1 MKLNPRHI
9 RQLSL
14 WPSRIMVLFCA
25 LLLTCIQ
32 GIAQD
37 AGNITVSGKVSLS
50 SGGEL
55 AGTTVQVK
63 GDKKGVG
70 TDAEGHFK
78 ISAPKNAILVFSR
91 IGSKSVEIKLNGQ
104 STVNVTLDPSDNSL
118 DQVVVVSYGKQKAR
132 NITGAIGKINGAEL
146 QDIPA
151 AEFGQ
156 RLNGKTT
163 GLQINQVTGR
173 PGQAMTFRIRG
184 AATMSGSNSPLFVV
198 DGQVIAG
205 DINTINPDDIESI
218 SVLKDAAAAALYGS
232 RSSNGVI
239 LITTRQAKAGRTS
252 MTFSTYYG
260 WQSVPQ
266 RGRPD
271 LMNAREFATFM
282 KGYYE
287 DKIKYESWKDASG
300 QAVVPA
306 DYADPSKYGEGTD
319 WYDALL
325 RTAPMNNYTFNIS
338 TGTEKVATSVT
349 ATYFNQEGVMLNTGM
364 ERFSFR
370 ANTEYRPVDG
380 LRIGFNISPT
390 YQVDKNTTG
399 NTDGN
404 RQILG
409 LGIIS
414 SPIVNPYNADGS
426 FVAKSGSFGM
436 YTMANPLQQLNILEQ
451 SQKTF
456 RTLGNLYVD
465 LEIAKGLH
473 IKPSLSIDIAAQ
485 DVNYFRGSKYGGFGV
500 APPNSNITAGNSSYN
515 YNSWLTENLIT
526 YELKKGNHNFDAM
539 AGYTY
544 QYYDRN
550 YRSLSASNLPN
561 DLIHVANVTG
571 ATLAANSNN
580 TEWNLISYLG
590 RLNYNYNNK
599 YFFNFNIRRDG
610 ASRFAPLKKWGTFP
624 SASIGW
630 VASDEDFF
638 PKNNVVNFLKI
649 RASYGKQ
656 GSNSFTNDYPH
667 LTYLSA
673 TPYVNEAGTTLPGFS
688 ITTFGNSRLS
698 WENTNQLDI
707 GLEANLLNNRITFA
721 YDYFT
726 KETYDMLTTVQI
738 PFYSGFSTMTSNA
751 ARFRIWGHEFSLSSK
766 NLTGELTW
774 NTNFNL
780 TLMDNK
786 VLELY
791 NNIPLGGT
799 NKYNDYNRVAVG
811 RRIGEFWG
819 YVFDGLYS
827 AADMADTKV
836 AKAQYSAE
844 GTTKMKN
851 IDGNTVIDGSDRTYI
866 GNPNVRYIVGMT
878 NDFKY
883 RNWDFTITASGAGG
897 NQIMDINKQNT
908 VNIDGIFNVEKSM
921 ANVWRSPSNPGDGK
935 TPRTLVN
942 STELYRLANSNWVFD
957 ADYITIRN
965 ITLGYT
971 LPVNRIKYLRSVRLY
986 AAANN
991 MWVITKYPG
1000 QNPEG
1005 NDARSNSLAFGIDN
1019 GNFPVP
1025 RSVQVGANI
1034 NF

>member
-14 WPSRIMVLFCA
+14 WPNRIMVLFCA
-25 LLLTCIQ
+25 LLFACIQ
-32 GIAQD
+32 TFAQD
-37 AGNITVSGKVSLS
+37 AGNVITGKVSLS
-50 SGGEL
+50 SGSDL
-55 AGTTVQVK
+55 AGTTVQIK
-63 GDKKGVG
+63 GDKKGVS
-70 TDAEGHFK
+70 TDAEGNFK
-78 ISAPKNAILVFSR
+78 ISAPRNAILVFSR
-91 IGSKSVEIKLNGQ
+91 IGSKTVEIKLNGQ
-104 STVNVTLDPSDNSL
+104 SVLHVTLEPADNSL

-132 NITGAIGKINGAEL
+132 NITGAIGKINANEL
-146 QDIPA
+146 ADIPA

-156 RLNGKTT
+156 RLNGKTA

-184 AATMSGSNSPLFVV
+184 AASMGGGNGPLFVV
-198 DGQVIAG
+198 DGQVITG
-205 DINTINPDDIESI
+205 DVNTINPDDIESI

-239 LITTRQAKAGRTS
+239 LITTRQAKAGRTNVS
-252 MTFSTYYG
+252 LSTYYG
-260 WQSVPQ
+260 WQSVPE

-271 LMNAREFATFM
+271 LMNAREFASFM

-287 DKIKYESWKDASG
+287 DKTKYEG
-300 QAVVPA
+300 YTGGIPA

-325 RTAPMNNYTFNIS
+325 RTAPINNYTFNIS
-338 TGTEKVATSVT
+338 SGNDKVSTSIT
-349 ATYFNQEGVMLNTGM
+349 ATYFNQEGVMKNTGV

-370 ANTEYRPVDG
+370 ANTEFRPLDG
-380 LRIGFNISPT
+380 LKLGFNIAPT

-409 LGIIS
+409 LGIIA
-414 SPIVNPYNADGS
+414 SPIVNPYQADGS
-426 FVAKSGSFGM
+426 WTPKSGSSGM
-436 YTMANPLQQLNILEQ
+436 YPMANPLQQLSILEYN
-451 SQKTF
+451 QKIF

-465 LEIAKGLH
+465 LELLKGLH
-473 IKPSLSIDIAAQ
+473 VKPSLSIDVASQ
-485 DVNYFRGSKYGGFGV
+485 DFNYFRGSQYGGFN
-500 APPNSNITAGNSSYN
+500 AIPPNTNITAGNSSYN
-515 YNSWLTENLIT
+515 SVSWLTENMIS
-526 YELKKGNHNFDAM
+526 YEKQIGNHSFDVLG
-539 AGYTY
+539 GYSY

-550 YRSLSASNLPN
+550 FRGMSGGNLPN
-561 DLIHVANVTG
+561 DLIHVVNVAGANIT
-571 ATLAANSNN
+571 ASSNN
-580 TEWNLISYLG
+580 TEWNLISYIG
-590 RLNYNYNNK
+590 RLNYNYDNK

-610 ASRFAPLKKWGTFP
+610 ASRFAPLRKWGTFP
-624 SASIGW
+624 SVSVGW
-630 VASDEDFF
+630 VASDEKFF
-638 PKNNVVNFLKI
+638 PQNNIVNFLKI

-656 GSNSFTNDYPH
+656 GNMAFPNDYPY
-667 LTYLSA
+667 LTNLGS
-673 TPYVNEAGTTLPGFS
+673 TPYVNESGTSQPGFS
-688 ITTFGNSRLS
+688 LGSFGNTRLS
-698 WENTNQLDI
+698 WENTVQLDL
-707 GLEANLLNNRITFA
+707 GLEANLLNNRLTFA
-721 YDYFT
+721 YDFFT

-738 PFYSGFSTMTSNA
+738 PSYSGFTSMTSNA

-766 NLTGELTW
+766 NLTGALTW

-799 NKYNDYNRVAVG
+799 NKYNDYNRLAVG

-827 AADMADTKV
+827 AADMTDTKV
-836 AKAQYSAE
+836 AKAAYAAE
-844 GTTKMKN
+844 GTTKMRN
-851 IDGNTVIDGSDRTYI
+851 MDGNTVIDGNDRTYI
-866 GNPNVRYIVGMT
+866 GNPNVRYIVGIT

-883 RNWDFTITASGAGG
+883 KNWDFTVVASGSGG

-971 LPVNRIKYLRSVRLY
+971 LPLNRIKYLKSLRVY

-1005 NDARSNSLAFGIDN
+1005 NDARSNSIAFGIDN
-1019 GNFPVP
+1019 GNFPIP
-1025 RSVQVGANI
+1025 RTVQIGANI

>member
-1 MKLNPRHI
+1 
-9 RQLSL
+9 
-14 WPSRIMVLFCA
+14 MVLFCA

-37 AGNITVSGKVSLS
+37 AGNITVSGKVSIS

-63 GDKKGVG
+63 GDKKGVS

-104 STVNVTLDPSDNSL
+104 STVNVTLEPADNSL

-132 NITGAIGKINGAEL
+132 NITGSIGKINGAEL
-146 QDIPA
+146 TDIPA
-151 AEFGQ
+151 AEFAQ

-252 MTFSTYYG
+252 MSFSTYYG
-260 WQSVPQ
+260 WQSVPR

-271 LMNAREFATFM
+271 LMNAREFASFM

-287 DKIKYESWKDASG
+287 DKIKYENWKDGSG

-338 TGTEKVATSVT
+338 TGTEKVATSIT

-370 ANTEYRPVDG
+370 ANTEFKPVDG

-473 IKPSLSIDIAAQ
+473 IKPSLSVDIAAQ

-500 APPNSNITAGNSSYN
+500 APPNSNITAGNTSYN

-526 YELKKGNHNFDAM
+526 YELK
-539 AGYTY
+539 
-544 QYYDRN
+544 
-550 YRSLSASNLPN
+550 
-561 DLIHVANVTG
+561 
-571 ATLAANSNN
+571 
-580 TEWNLISYLG
+580 
-590 RLNYNYNNK
+590 
-599 YFFNFNIRRDG
+599 
-610 ASRFAPLKKWGTFP
+610 
-624 SASIGW
+624 
-630 VASDEDFF
+630 
-638 PKNNVVNFLKI
+638 
-649 RASYGKQ
+649 
-656 GSNSFTNDYPH
+656 
-667 LTYLSA
+667 
-673 TPYVNEAGTTLPGFS
+673 
-688 ITTFGNSRLS
+688 
-698 WENTNQLDI
+698 
-707 GLEANLLNNRITFA
+707 
-721 YDYFT
+721 
-726 KETYDMLTTVQI
+726 
-738 PFYSGFSTMTSNA
+738 
-751 ARFRIWGHEFSLSSK
+751 
-766 NLTGELTW
+766 
-774 NTNFNL
+774 
-780 TLMDNK
+780 
-786 VLELY
+786 
-791 NNIPLGGT
+791 
-799 NKYNDYNRVAVG
+799 
-811 RRIGEFWG
+811 
-819 YVFDGLYS
+819 
-827 AADMADTKV
+827 
-836 AKAQYSAE
+836 
-844 GTTKMKN
+844 
-851 IDGNTVIDGSDRTYI
+851 
-866 GNPNVRYIVGMT
+866 
-878 NDFKY
+878 
-883 RNWDFTITASGAGG
+883 
-897 NQIMDINKQNT
+897 
-908 VNIDGIFNVEKSM
+908 
-921 ANVWRSPSNPGDGK
+921 
-935 TPRTLVN
+935 
-942 STELYRLANSNWVFD
+942 
-957 ADYITIRN
+957 
-965 ITLGYT
+965 
-971 LPVNRIKYLRSVRLY
+971 
-986 AAANN
+986 
-991 MWVITKYPG
+991 
-1000 QNPEG
+1000 
-1005 NDARSNSLAFGIDN
+1005 
-1019 GNFPVP
+1019 
-1025 RSVQVGANI
+1025 
-1034 NF
+1034 

>member
-14 WPSRIMVLFCA
+14 WPNRIMVLFCA
-25 LLLTCIQ
+25 LLFTCIQ
-32 GIAQD
+32 TLAQD
-37 AGNITVSGKVSLS
+37 AGNVITGKVSLS
-50 SGGEL
+50 SGSEL

-63 GDKKGVG
+63 GDKKGVS
-70 TDAEGHFK
+70 TDAEGNFR

-91 IGSKSVEIKLNGQ
+91 IGSKTVEIKLNGQ
-104 STVNVTLDPSDNSL
+104 SVLNITLEPADNSL
-118 DQVVVVSYGKQKAR
+118 DQVVVVSYGKQRAR
-132 NITGAIGKINGAEL
+132 NITGAIGKINTSEL
-146 QDIPA
+146 ADIPA

-156 RLNGKTT
+156 RLNGKAA

-184 AATMSGSNSPLFVV
+184 AASMGGGNGPLFVV
-198 DGQVIAG
+198 DGQAMTS

-239 LITTRQAKAGRTS
+239 LITTRQAKAGRTNLS
-252 MTFSTYYG
+252 FNTYYG
-260 WQSVPQ
+260 WQSVPE

-271 LMNAREFATFM
+271 LMNAREFASFM

-287 DKIKYESWKDASG
+287 DKAKYEG
-300 QAVVPA
+300 YTGGIPA

-325 RTAPMNNYTFNIS
+325 RTAPINNYTFNIS
-338 TGTEKVATSVT
+338 SANDKVSTSITGT
-349 ATYFNQEGVMLNTGM
+349 YFTQDGVMKNTGV

-370 ANTEYRPVDG
+370 ANTEFRPIDG
-380 LRIGFNISPT
+380 LKIGFNIAPS
-390 YQVDKNTTG
+390 YQIDKNTTG

-409 LGIIS
+409 LGIIA
-414 SPIVNPYNADGS
+414 SPIVNPYQADGS
-426 FVAKSGSFGM
+426 WTPKGGSYGM
-436 YTMANPLQQLNILEQ
+436 YTMANPLQQLSILEYN
-451 SQKTF
+451 QKIF
-456 RTLGNLYVD
+456 RTLGNVFVD
-465 LEIAKGLH
+465 VELLKGLH
-473 IKPSLSIDIAAQ
+473 IKPSLSIDIASQ
-485 DVNYFRGSKYGGFGV
+485 DFNYFRGSQYGGFGA
-500 APPNSNITAGNSSYN
+500 APPNTNITAGNSSYN
-515 YNSWLTENLIT
+515 SNSWLSENLIT
-526 YELKKGNHNFDAM
+526 YEKQIGNHSFDVLG
-539 AGYTY
+539 GYTY

-550 YRSLSASNLPN
+550 FRSMSGGNLPN
-561 DLIHVANVTG
+561 DLIHVVNVAG
-571 ATLAANSNN
+571 AVLGANSNN

-590 RLNYNYNNK
+590 RLNYNYDNK

-610 ASRFAPLKKWGTFP
+610 ASRFAPLRKWGTFP
-624 SASIGW
+624 SASVGW
-630 VASDEDFF
+630 VASDENFF
-638 PKNNVVNFLKI
+638 PKNNVVTFLKL
-649 RASYGKQ
+649 RASYGKS
-656 GSNSFTNDYPH
+656 GNNAFSNDYPH
-667 LTYLSA
+667 LTYLGA
-673 TPYVNEAGTTLPGFS
+673 TPYVNESGTGQPGFS
-688 ITTFGNSRLS
+688 ISTFGNSRLS
-698 WENTNQLDI
+698 WENTDQLDI
-707 GLEANLLNNRITFA
+707 GLEANLLNNRLTFS

-726 KETYDMLTTVQI
+726 KETYDMLTNVQI
-738 PFYSGFSTMTSNA
+738 SGYSGYTSMNSNA
-751 ARFRIWGHEFSLSSK
+751 ARFKIWGHEFSLSSK
-766 NLTGELTW
+766 NLTGALTW

-799 NKYNDYNRVAVG
+799 NKYNDYNRLAVG

-827 AADMADTKV
+827 AADMTDPKV
-836 AKAQYSAE
+836 AKAAYAAE
-844 GTTKMKN
+844 GTSKMRN
-851 IDGNTVIDGSDRTYI
+851 MDGNTVIDGSDRTYL
-866 GNPNVRYIVGMT
+866 GNPNVRYLIGIT
-878 NDFKY
+878 NDLKY
-883 RNWDFTITASGAGG
+883 KNWDFTVTASGSGG

-971 LPVNRIKYLRSVRLY
+971 LPVNRIKYVKSLRLY

-1005 NDARSNSLAFGIDN
+1005 NDARTNSIAFGIDN
-1019 GNFPVP
+1019 GNFPIP
-1025 RSVQVGANI
+1025 RTVQIGANI